1 MIENIQLYP
10 IGVIERDTGIGRDTL
25 RVWERRY
32 GFPDPVR
39 NAKGERVYPEIQLRR
54 LQRIRR
60 LLDRGIRPGKLLPL
74 SEEALDGLESSLQP
88 AATEPLDEA
97 IREILDAI
105 GSADAWQVEGLLRRQ
120 YKKQGMQALIL
131 DTVVP
136 LLRRVGE
143 LWIGG
148 KLQVFQ
154 EHFLSEQLIRFLNA
168 EISAMQNNSDGKP
181 LVVLATLPGEEHTL
195 GLLMLSALLSSRG
208 ISVINLGG
216 EVPMDQIGH
225 AVQQFQA
232 DVAGITFSAS
242 YQYRNIRQHLLEL
255 RELLGDDVAIWAGGE
270 GVRRLRKLPAGV
282 IKCSSLEELP
292 LPAGTPGKTHEP
304 GKVTAR

>member
-1 MIENIQLYP
+1 MIENDQVYS

-32 GFPDPVR
+32 GFPEPVR

-74 SEEALDGLESSLQP
+74 SDEALDGLEARLQP
-88 AATEPLDEA
+88 AAPKLLDDTVRA
-97 IREILDAI
+97 ILDAMR
-105 GSADAWQVEGLLRRQ
+105 SADACQVESLLRRQ
-120 YKKQGMQALIL
+120 YEKQRMQAFIL
-131 DTVVP
+131 RTVVP
-136 LLRRVGE
+136 LLHRVGE

-154 EHFLSEQLIRFLNA
+154 EHFLSEQLIRFLNTQ
-168 EISAMQNNSDGKP
+168 ISTLQKSAGKP
-181 LVVLATLPGEEHTL
+181 RFVLATLPGEEHTL
-195 GLLMLSALLSSRG
+195 GLLMLTAMLSSRG
-208 ISVINLGG
+208 ASVINLGG
-216 EVPMDQIGH
+216 EVPMDQIGRAVEQFH
-225 AVQQFQA
+225 ANV
-232 DVAGITFSAS
+232 VGITFSAS

-255 RELLGDDVAIWAGGE
+255 RELLADDVDIWTGGE

-282 IKCSSLEELP
+282 TKFNSLEKLP
-292 LPAGTPGKTHEP
+292 LPAEAPGETHELR
-304 GKVTAR
+304 KETAQ